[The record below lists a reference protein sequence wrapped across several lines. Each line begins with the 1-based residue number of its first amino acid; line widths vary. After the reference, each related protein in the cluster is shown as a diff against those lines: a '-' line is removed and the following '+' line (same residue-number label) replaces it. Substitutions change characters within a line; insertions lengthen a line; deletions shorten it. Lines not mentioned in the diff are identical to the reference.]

1 MVDQK
6 MQTPRQHWM
15 QVLARAGKE
24 LENFEATIRQ
34 VPYELV
40 RQAEVGMVMAKGI
53 TGGNGQVF
61 NVGEVAATRC
71 VVRLHTGEMGF
82 SYLVGRHLRHAE
94 TAAVLD
100 ALLQT
105 DEQDYWQKNV
115 IDRLHD
121 EQQQRRRKREHE
133 VMGSKVNFFT
143 MVRGD

>member
-1 MVDQK
+1 MIDQK

-24 LENFEATIRQ
+24 LGEFEATIRQ
-34 VPYELV
+34 VPYELI
-40 RQAEVGMVMAKGI
+40 RQAEVGMVMARGI

-61 NVGEVAATRC
+61 NVGEVAVTRC
-71 VVRLHTGEMGF
+71 VVRLQTGEMGF
-82 SYLVGRHLRHAE
+82 SYLVGRHLQHAE

-105 DEQDYWQKNV
+105 DQQNYWQQNV
-115 IDRLHD
+115 IDRLH
-121 EQQQRRRKREHE
+121 ERQRLQRQKRESE